1 MEDSRGTKRPLSPSK
16 EGSPSPSSASTPPS
30 ASSGSPRPPGSPSE
44 VSSRH
49 HCSPVFEQGEPS
61 ERVLVVD
68 LTSNDED
75 NAFSDTSQDEE
86 FTRRLFGDLNNGH
99 LGLPSDGK
107 VIILNDS
114 DEEEEVRE
122 ETATDTEAA
131 PSSAVRSPAPTA
143 STTDADED
151 PKGMQDDNSDG
162 LAPYQKID
170 DNSNSRDEAGS
181 P

>member
-1 MEDSRGTKRPLSPSK
+1 
-16 EGSPSPSSASTPPS
+16 
-30 ASSGSPRPPGSPSE
+30 
-44 VSSRH
+44 
-49 HCSPVFEQGEPS
+49 VFEQGEPS

-68 LTSNDED
+68 LTFNDED

-122 ETATDTEAA
+122 ETATNTEAA
-131 PSSAVRSPAPTA
+131 PLLLSGPRLQLPPPPTLMKI
-143 STTDADED
+143 
-151 PKGMQDDNSDG
+151 PKGCKMIIVMV
-162 LAPYQKID
+162 LPPIRK
-170 DNSNSRDEAGS
+170 
-181 P
+181 